1 MLIAAVVFWGAVALI
16 LYTQAGYPLL
26 LALLA
31 RLQRAGRPRPSWEGE
46 LPQVSVIIPAYNEES
61 VIAARI
67 ANLRSLAYPPE
78 RLEVIVCSDGSSD
91 RTAERA
97 RAAGADAVLELPRG
111 GKIRAQDAGV
121 ARAHGQ
127 LLAFTDANAQW
138 QPDAL
143 RQLVDA
149 FADPLVGYACG
160 DVRFLSDGAVNQE
173 GLYWRYEMWLRRME
187 SALASITA
195 GNGAIYATR
204 RETYVTVDPLAGHDL
219 CFPFAMVKRGMRAVY
234 VPQAR
239 ASEKMAPTL
248 EGEFVRKRRMA
259 RATWP
264 TMFASGLLSPRGY
277 TPLYA
282 LMILSHRILRY
293 AIPFLHALA
302 LVVNILLVDSG
313 TLYVVTLAAQLL
325 LVAGAALAP
334 RLRLRPLLI
343 ARYYLVTN
351 WAIAVGFWDWLRG
364 DRSPVWETVEGTR

>member
-1 MLIAAVVFWGAVALI
+1 MVILASVFWVSVALI

-26 LALLA
+26 LAVLCKLRGPERA
-31 RLQRAGRPRPSWEGE
+31 QRGWEGE
-46 LPQVSVIIPAYNEES
+46 LPAVSVIVPAYNEER
-61 VIAARI
+61 VIAQRI
-67 ANLRSLAYPPE
+67 ANLRALDYPSGQ
-78 RLEVIVCSDGSSD
+78 LEVIVCSDGSSD
-91 RTAERA
+91 QTVQRA
-97 RAAGADAVLELPRG
+97 RAAGADCVLELPRG

-121 ARAHGQ
+121 ERARGA
-127 LLAFTDANAQW
+127 LLAFTDANAHW

-143 RQLVDA
+143 ARLVDA
-149 FADPLVGYACG
+149 FSDPRVGYACG
-160 DVRFLSDGAVNQE
+160 QVAFLDDAGVNQE

-187 SALASITA
+187 SALCSITA

-204 RETYVTVDPLAGHDL
+204 RETYMRIDPLSGHDL
-219 CFPFAMVKRGMRAVY
+219 AFPFAMVKRGLGAIY
-234 VPQAR
+234 LPQAR

-264 TMFASGLLSPRGY
+264 TMFESGLLSPRGY

-302 LVVNILLVDSG
+302 FAVNILLVGSG
-313 TLYVVTLAAQLL
+313 TIYLVTLAAQLAL
-325 LVAGAALAP
+325 LACAALAP
-334 RLRLRPLLI
+334 RLRRRPLLV

-351 WAIAVGFWDWLRG
+351 WAIAAGFWDWLRG
-364 DRSPVWETVEGTR
+364 ERSPVWETVEGTR

>member
-1 MLIAAVVFWGAVALI
+1 MLIAAVVFWAAVALI
-16 LYTQAGYPLL
+16 LYTQLGYPLL
-26 LALLA
+26 LALLM
-31 RLQRAGRPRPSWEGE
+31 RRRGVSRPPRVWEGE
-46 LPQVSVIIPAYNEES
+46 LPVVSVIIPAYNEER
-61 VIAARI
+61 VIGARI
-67 ANLRSLAYPPE
+67 ANLRDLDYPPE
-78 RLEVIVCSDGSSD
+78 RLELIVCSDGSSD
-91 RTAERA
+91 QTAARA
-97 RAAGADAVLELPRG
+97 RAAGADSVLELARG

-121 ARAHGQ
+121 THAQGE
-127 LLAFTDANAQW
+127 LLAFTDANAHW

-143 RQLVDA
+143 QRLVDA
-149 FADPLVGYACG
+149 FGDPLVGYACG
-160 DVRFLSDGAVNQE
+160 DVSFLSEGGVNQE

-187 SALASITA
+187 SALYSITA

-204 RETYVTVDPLAGHDL
+204 RETYMVIDPLAGHDL
-219 CFPFAMVKRGMRAVY
+219 SFPFGMVKRGLRAIY

-248 EGEFVRKRRMA
+248 EGEFERKRRMA

-264 TMFASGLLSPRGY
+264 TMFESGLLSPRGY

-302 LVVNILLVDSG
+302 FVVNILLVGSG
-313 TLYVVTLAAQLL
+313 TLYLVTLAAQLAL
-325 LVAGAALAP
+325 LAGAALAP
-334 RLRLRPLLI
+334 RLHWRPLLV

-364 DRSPVWETVEGTR
+364 ERSPVWETVEGTR